1 MFSQPISMRAP
12 LLTTLSLHVSD
23 NCFRAR
29 SLPLFLSVINNTLDS
44 IEVDSGAGIGIS
56 SLVSNL
62 AVQGMYIGVAALG
75 ISVLLAPFGGPS
87 VPNLLIRQEAP
98 YGVLGAEALLGLGVA
113 VLVLY
118 RGGLYESHGTEALA
132 YGAAEAEQMR
142 PLWQISGGES
152 RTVPAICAI
161 ILWQLAIAL
170 AEELYY
176 RGLIQ
181 SGARMLV
188 SSLVSAGSL
197 AESLPAHAV
206 GDAVG
211 ELLALVAASSLFG
224 LVHTEFDGMAGDEKG
239 RWFRT
244 TAGYGLLYGLLY
256 TMSGRLAAPVFAHA
270 GYNIGL
276 CVRDWRRMRR
286 TPVDEL
292 KQIFDAEKRVG

>member
-1 MFSQPISMRAP
+1 MRTPMLAA
-12 LLTTLSLHVSD
+12 LSLHVSD
-23 NCFRAR
+23 NCFRETRR
-29 SLPLFLSVINNTLDS
+29 SPLFLSVINDTLAS
-44 IEVDSGAGIGIS
+44 IEVDSSGGIGIS
-56 SLVSNL
+56 SLVTNL
-62 AVQGMYIGVAALG
+62 AVQGMYIGVATLG

-87 VPNLLIRQEAP
+87 VPNLLIRPEAP
-98 YGVLGAEALLGLGVA
+98 YGILGAESLLGLGVA

-118 RGGLYESHGTEALA
+118 RGGLVEESHGTEALA

-152 RTVPAICAI
+152 RSVPAICAI
-161 ILWQLAIAL
+161 ILWQLAIGV

-176 RGLIQ
+176 RGMIQ
-181 SGARMLV
+181 SGVRMLV

-224 LVHTEFDGMAGDEKG
+224 LVHTEFDGIAGDEKG

-292 KQIFDAEKRVG
+292 KRIFDAEKRVW